1 MRKIP
6 LRVENFNSEVIM
18 KIEVLIDDLP
28 QGQKLSRITVD
39 FDNGVPKTSI
49 HSTSGGKVA
58 KSTKQE
64 DSTAIDFSTLGD
76 IKVSQ
81 EIVEKPEVPDVK
93 DRKISIS
100 QNMQNLKI

>member
-1 MRKIP
+1 MIIEIREIP
-6 LRVENFNSEVIM
+6 E
-18 KIEVLIDDLP
+18 
-28 QGQKLSRITVD
+28 GQKLSRITVD
-39 FDNGVPKTSI
+39 FDNGAPKTTI
-49 HSTSGGKVA
+49 QTTP
-58 KSTKQE
+58 KSQKPAKQE

-81 EIVEKPEVPDVK
+81 EIVEKPKVPDVK